1 MNVDLYEPGAVLDE
15 CDLCYHCRNLS
26 PVLEKFHLSG
36 SKENPASLAGFSSK
50 SAFLSGLFVG
60 LLALLLLSGLLS
72 GLLALLLPGLLPG
85 LLTLLILAALRAVL
99 RLALVVLIHILSPNC
114 SKNNLNAHHPNY
126 LTYICSSGK
135 NISVSCQYIFHIA
148 SIPALVR

>member
-1 MNVDLYEPGAVLDE
+1 LQKPV
-15 CDLCYHCRNLS
+15 

-36 SKENPASLAGFSSK
+36 WKENPASLARFSSK

-72 GLLALLLPGLLPG
+72 GLLALLLPGLL
-85 LLTLLILAALRAVL
+85 TLLILAALRAVL
-99 RLALVVLIHILSPNC
+99 RLALVVLIHIRSPNC

-126 LTYICSSGK
+126 FTYICSSGK

-148 SIPALVR
+148 SITALIH